1 MFEDY
6 YIYMILICWE
16 SVQFRFPEIWSI
28 KDNLA
33 HCLQPQND
41 TRRSKIFKINK
52 VLPQSEAH
60 HWSSCPYSYSDT
72 MLLLSG
78 QQIGQT
84 NLWCRLL
91 TAQHMCS
98 ALPYLLKYKD
108 NEAWYCIEFYC
119 IQLAFYILRFYES
132 LRLDSLQYFS
142 FFIWL

>member
-52 VLPQSEAH
+52 VLPQ
-60 HWSSCPYSYSDT
+60 WSTSLVVLSVFLLWHNVAIIRSTDRPDKPFDVAYSQ
-72 MLLLSG
+72 LS
-78 QQIGQT
+78 T
-84 NLWCRLL
+84 C
-91 TAQHMCS
+91 
-98 ALPYLLKYKD
+98 ALPCPTFWSTKTTKLDTVLNSTAFNLLF
-108 NEAWYCIEFYC
+108 IF
-119 IQLAFYILRFYES
+119 
-132 LRLDSLQYFS
+132 LDFMKALD
-142 FFIWL
+142 